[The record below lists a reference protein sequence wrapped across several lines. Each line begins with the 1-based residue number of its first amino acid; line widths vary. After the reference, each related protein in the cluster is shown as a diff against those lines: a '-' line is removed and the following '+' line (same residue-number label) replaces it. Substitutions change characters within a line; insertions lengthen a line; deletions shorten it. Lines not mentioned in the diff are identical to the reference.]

1 MIQDLSCRKE
11 NLRIHRMI
19 PQNVGQRGI
28 CAMGRCSINIV
39 EKRDAR
45 NEEMPRSI
53 CIGGRVDDSV
63 LEVHRIAV
71 RLRMWR
77 MAAGQLERLMVR
89 VDLMDAL

>member
-1 MIQDLSCRKE
+1 M
-11 NLRIHRMI
+11 H
-19 PQNVGQRGI
+19 
-28 CAMGRCSINIV
+28 
-39 EKRDAR
+39 
-45 NEEMPRSI
+45 RSI

-63 LEVHRIAV
+63 LEVHMIGV

>member
-1 MIQDLSCRKE
+1 
-11 NLRIHRMI
+11 
-19 PQNVGQRGI
+19 
-28 CAMGRCSINIV
+28 
-39 EKRDAR
+39 
-45 NEEMPRSI
+45 MPRSI